1 MAASKV
7 DMSLDDIIKSQKGS
21 RGRGGARG
29 GFRRGSSGVRGSFG
43 RGRGRGYST
52 SRPTG
57 FRGVRGGRI
66 IKPGQRFTI
75 RPSGLRTF
83 RRGTGFR
90 GRLNTRGGFTT
101 SRMSLSSSGKLSISN
116 LDYGVNDNDI
126 KELFREFGTMTKAT
140 VNYDRSGRSL
150 GTADVVY
157 ASPASAKAA
166 ATHYNN
172 VPLDGRAMKISIL
185 GGGANPI
192 RSLTAGLR
200 PGGTYNRFQRT
211 GGNLRGGFRRG
222 GRGFSGGFGGRRGG
236 SVGGRG
242 GSVGGRGGS
251 GGGRGFSGGRGGR
264 GGRGRGGKR
273 AAPPSKEDLDKQLEQ
288 YNASN

>member
-7 DMSLDDIIKSQKGS
+7 DMSLDDIIKSQKSS

-29 GFRRGSSGVRGSFG
+29 GFRRGSFGGRGSFG
-43 RGRGRGYST
+43 RGGRGNST
-52 SRPTG
+52 SRPAG
-57 FRGVRGGRI
+57 FKGVRGGRI
-66 IKPGQRFTI
+66 IKPGQRFNI

-83 RRGTGFR
+83 RRGTGFQ
-90 GRLNTRGGFTT
+90 GRFNTRGAFTT
-101 SRMSLSSSGKLSISN
+101 SRISSIGSGKLSISN

-150 GTADVVY
+150 GTAEVVY
-157 ASPASAKAA
+157 ASAASAKAA

-172 VPLDGRAMKISIL
+172 VPLDGRAMKINII
-185 GGGANPI
+185 GGTAI

-211 GGNLRGGFRRG
+211 RGNLGSSFGGRGRGDFRGSRRGGGFRGGARG
-222 GRGFSGGFGGRRGG
+222 GRGNL
-236 SVGGRG
+236 GGRG
-242 GSVGGRGGS
+242 RGS
-251 GGGRGFSGGRGGR
+251 GGR
-264 GGRGRGGKR
+264 GRGRGGKSS
-273 AAPPSKEDLDKQLEQ
+273 PPSKEDLDKQLEQ